1 MDRPSLI
8 ENLPPFMR
16 QFCEMREIMGADE
29 KELNRLYEHLNR
41 TLENAFIDGA
51 DTEGIARFEHQMDIE
66 PDLSDSL
73 ETRRARVLLR
83 WNETVPYTLRVL
95 YAQLDALCG
104 VDDYEVKADL
114 QHYHL
119 EITAHLPETAEV
131 EELERFCKKIL
142 PENICYGLV
151 NCRIHTANSVV
162 YSGGVMAEKRKTI
175 SVRQGGEA
183 T

>member
-1 MDRPSLI
+1 
-8 ENLPPFMR
+8 MR

-29 KELNRLYEHLNR
+29 KELNRLYEYLNR
-41 TLENAFIDGA
+41 TLENAFIYGA
-51 DTEGIARFEHQMDIE
+51 DIEGIARFERQIGIE
-66 PDLSDSL
+66 PDPSDSL

-83 WNETVPYTLRVL
+83 WNETAPYTLRVL

-104 VDDYEVKADL
+104 VNDYEVKADL
-114 QHYHL
+114 QRYYL
-119 EITAHLPETAEV
+119 EITAHLSETAEV

-151 NCRIHTANSVV
+151 NRQIYTANGVV
-162 YSGGVMAEKRKTI
+162 YSGGSMTEKRKIT